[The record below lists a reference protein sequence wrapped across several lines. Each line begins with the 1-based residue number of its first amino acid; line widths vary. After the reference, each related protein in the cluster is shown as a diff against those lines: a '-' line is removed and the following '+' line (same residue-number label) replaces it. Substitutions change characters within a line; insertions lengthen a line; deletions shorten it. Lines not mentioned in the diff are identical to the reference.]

1 MRLRWRGT
9 SGRAACACA
18 PCNACRIE
26 GRRRGSCRRARWMR
40 SGSGRASARGAARV
54 VEEAMFHTRG
64 PVTKARGGV
73 TRAKA
78 RAWMPEPRA
87 CRAQAGA
94 RRAEAKRPPRAFV
107 TRPRRAESAFPR
119 LWRRL
124 LRPVRLWSD
133 EFDPSLPRP
142 IDYGIASVL
151 LLFLALAYVGERSYA
166 MRLNRQSLEL
176 EERSGTLQSEV
187 EMLVAEANA
196 LADRGRV
203 VTWARDHLHLQFP
216 GADDVGYIYYVQP
229 PAASRAG
236 GMGWGSSPRRGP

>member
-1 MRLRWRGT
+1 
-9 SGRAACACA
+9 
-18 PCNACRIE
+18 
-26 GRRRGSCRRARWMR
+26 
-40 SGSGRASARGAARV
+40 
-54 VEEAMFHTRG
+54 MFHTRG
-64 PVTKARGGV
+64 RG
-73 TRAKA
+73 T
-78 RAWMPEPRA
+78 ET
-87 CRAQAGA
+87 
-94 RRAEAKRPPRAFV
+94 AFS
-107 TRPRRAESAFPR
+107 RFW
-119 LWRRL
+119 LLL
-124 LRPVRLWSD
+124 LRPLRRWTD

-176 EERSGTLQSEV
+176 EERTGTLQSEV

-216 GADDVGYIYYVQP
+216 GADDVGYIYYVRP

-236 GMGWGSSPRRGP
+236 GMGWGSPPRRGP